1 MKVSG
6 NGLTDFFK
14 NAAVYAD
21 ITAISFPLVIC
32 DLVKKR
38 MAAYQRDYIS
48 P

>member
-6 NGLTDFFK
+6 NGLIDFFK
-14 NAAVYAD
+14 DAAVYAD
-21 ITAISFPLVIC
+21 ITAISFPLIVV
-32 DLVKKR
+32 DLVIKR